1 MSKFKITGGT
11 LPAPLKVVLY
21 GVEGIG
27 KSSFAARFPQP
38 VFIDTEGGTGRLDVQ
53 RLPAPDSWQ
62 MLLDE
67 AAETAAGQVPC
78 QTLVLDTADWAEKL
92 CMAGVCARFKVKGI
106 EDIGYGKGYTYV
118 KEDFA
123 RLLDALDKVIASGRH
138 VVVVAHAAVA
148 KFEQPDAVGSYDRW
162 VMKTS
167 RQVAPLLR
175 EWCDMLLFANYKTVV
190 EKAGAGPAAKNKAS
204 GGRRVLY
211 TTHNAC
217 WDAKNRF
224 GLPDEV
230 PFDYESIRAIVE
242 SNSSEAPTRAG
253 ELPPKA
259 AEGATSPK
267 AAEGTA
273 APSAS
278 SGRSSEGAASAALRF
293 SQGRK
298 SRSEN
303 RPSARG
309 AGAPTPA
316 PSLAAQADAAR
327 QSIAASLDAL
337 GWPPALRDLAAA
349 DGIDDEMLRHGVFQR
364 GCLPEDMPVKD
375 YPADFVQNLLDKWP
389 QWAAFIKEN
398 ADIPF

>member
-1 MSKFKITGGT
+1 MSKYKITGGVM
-11 LPAPLKVVLY
+11 PAPLKVVLY

-38 VFIDTEGGTGRLDVQ
+38 VFIDTEGGTGRLDVR

-67 AAETAAGQVPC
+67 AAETATGQVPC

-118 KEDFA
+118 KEEFA
-123 RLLDALDKVIASGRH
+123 RLLDVLEKVIASGRH
-138 VVVVAHAAVA
+138 VVVVAHATVA

-167 RQVAPLLR
+167 KQVAPLLR

-190 EKAGAGPAAKNKAS
+190 EKSGTGPSAKNKAS
-204 GGRRVLY
+204 GARRVLY

-217 WDAKNRF
+217 WDGKNRF

-242 SNSSEAPTRAG
+242 NSTVKAPSPAPAPTQKAAPRS
-253 ELPPKA
+253 EPKA
-259 AEGATSPK
+259 A
-267 AAEGTA
+267 
-273 APSAS
+273 
-278 SGRSSEGAASAALRF
+278 
-293 SQGRK
+293 
-298 SRSEN
+298 
-303 RPSARG
+303 
-309 AGAPTPA
+309 PA
-316 PSLAAQADAAR
+316 PALAAQMDAAR
-327 QSIAASLDAL
+327 QSIAAALDTL

-375 YPADFVQNLLDKWP
+375 YPADFIENLVDKWP

>member
-1 MSKFKITGGT
+1 MSKYKITGGVV
-11 LPAPLKVVLY
+11 PAPLKVVLY

-38 VFIDTEGGTGRLDVQ
+38 VFIDTEGGTGRLDVR

-67 AAETAAGQVPC
+67 AAAAANGQVPC

-123 RLLDALDKVIASGRH
+123 RLLDALDKVVASGRH

-167 RQVAPLLR
+167 KQVAPLLR
-175 EWCDMLLFANYKTVV
+175 EWCDMLLLANYKTVV
-190 EKAGAGPAAKNKAS
+190 EKSGSGPSAKNKAS
-204 GGRRVLY
+204 GARRVLY

-230 PFDYESIRAIVE
+230 PFDYESIRAIVDG
-242 SNSSEAPTRAG
+242 STLPAAAARPAPA
-253 ELPPKA
+253 PKPAPKA
-259 AEGATSPK
+259 A
-267 AAEGTA
+267 
-273 APSAS
+273 
-278 SGRSSEGAASAALRF
+278 
-293 SQGRK
+293 
-298 SRSEN
+298 
-303 RPSARG
+303 
-309 AGAPTPA
+309 PA
-316 PSLAAQADAAR
+316 PALAAQMDAAR
-327 QSIAASLDAL
+327 QSRAAALDAL
-337 GWPPALRDLAAA
+337 GWPAALRDLAAA

-375 YPADFVQNLLDKWP
+375 YPADFIENLVDKWP

>member
-1 MSKFKITGGT
+1 MRKFKITGGVM
-11 LPAPLKVVLY
+11 PAPLKVVLY

-38 VFIDTEGGTGRLDVQ
+38 VFIDTEGGTGRLDVR

-67 AAETAAGQVPC
+67 AAAAADGQVPC

-123 RLLDALDKVIASGRH
+123 RLLDALDKVVAAGRH

-167 RQVAPLLR
+167 KQVAPLLR

-190 EKAGAGPAAKNKAS
+190 EKSGSGPSAKNKAS
-204 GGRRVLY
+204 GARRVLY

-230 PFDYESIRAIVE
+230 PFDYESIRAIVDG
-242 SNSSEAPTRAG
+242 STLPAAAARPAPA
-253 ELPPKA
+253 PKPAPKA
-259 AEGATSPK
+259 A
-267 AAEGTA
+267 
-273 APSAS
+273 
-278 SGRSSEGAASAALRF
+278 
-293 SQGRK
+293 
-298 SRSEN
+298 
-303 RPSARG
+303 
-309 AGAPTPA
+309 PA
-316 PSLAAQADAAR
+316 PALAAQMDAAR
-327 QSIAASLDAL
+327 QSIAAALDAL

-349 DGIDDEMLRHGVFQR
+349 EGIDDEMLRHGVFQR
-364 GCLPEDMPVKD
+364 GCCPEDMPVKD
-375 YPADFVQNLLDKWP
+375 YPPDLVNNIIEKWP
-389 QWAAFIKEN
+389 QWSAFILAN

>member
-1 MSKFKITGGT
+1 MRKYKITGGVM
-11 LPAPLKVVLY
+11 PAPLKVVLY

-38 VFIDTEGGTGRLDVQ
+38 VFIDTEGGTGRLDVR

-67 AAETAAGQVPC
+67 AAAAADGQVPC

-123 RLLDALDKVIASGRH
+123 RLLDVLEKVIASGRH

-167 RQVAPLLR
+167 KQVAPLLR

-190 EKAGAGPAAKNKAS
+190 EKSGAGPSAKNKAS
-204 GGRRVLY
+204 GARRVLY

-242 SNSSEAPTRAG
+242 SSTVKAPSPAPALTQKAAPRP
-253 ELPPKA
+253 EPKA
-259 AEGATSPK
+259 A
-267 AAEGTA
+267 
-273 APSAS
+273 
-278 SGRSSEGAASAALRF
+278 
-293 SQGRK
+293 
-298 SRSEN
+298 
-303 RPSARG
+303 
-309 AGAPTPA
+309 PA
-316 PSLAAQADAAR
+316 PALAAQRDAAR
-327 QSIAASLDAL
+327 QNIAAALDAL

-375 YPADFVQNLLDKWP
+375 YPADFIENLVDKWP

>member
-1 MSKFKITGGT
+1 MRKFKITGGVVS
-11 LPAPLKVVLY
+11 APLKVVLY

-67 AAETAAGQVPC
+67 AAAAAAGQVPC

-92 CMAGVCARFKVKGI
+92 CMAGVCDRFKVKGI

-123 RLLDALDKVIASGRH
+123 RLLDALDKVAAAGRH

-148 KFEQPDAVGSYDRW
+148 RFEQPDAVGSYDRW

-167 RQVAPLLR
+167 KQVAPLLR

-190 EKAGAGPAAKNKAS
+190 EKSGTGPSAKNKAS

-242 SNSSEAPTRAG
+242 SCSSEARPRAG
-253 ELPPKA
+253 ELARPQA
-259 AEGATSPK
+259 VTERA
-267 AAEGTA
+267 A

-278 SGRSSEGAASAALRF
+278 SGRSSEGAAGAAVQISKRETSRAGNLGNGKRSA
-293 SQGRK
+293 
-298 SRSEN
+298 
-303 RPSARG
+303 
-309 AGAPTPA
+309 A
-316 PSLAAQADAAR
+316 PSLTGQRDAAR
-327 QSIAASLDAL
+327 QGIAAALDAL

-349 DGIDDEMLRHGVFQR
+349 EGIDDEMLRHGVFQR

-375 YPADFVQNLLDKWP
+375 YPADFVQNLVDKWP

>member
-1 MSKFKITGGT
+1 MRKFKITGGVV
-11 LPAPLKVVLY
+11 PAPLKVVLY

-38 VFIDTEGGTGRLDVQ
+38 VYIDTEGGTGRLDVQ

-62 MLLDE
+62 MLLEEVD
-67 AAETAAGQVPC
+67 AAAAGQVPC
-78 QTLVLDTADWAEKL
+78 RTLVLDTADWAEKL

-123 RLLDALDKVIASGRH
+123 RLLDALDKVAAVGRH

-148 KFEQPDAVGSYDRW
+148 RFEQPDAVGSYDRW

-167 RQVAPLLR
+167 KQVAPLLR

-190 EKAGAGPAAKNKAS
+190 EKSGTGPSAKNKAS

-242 SNSSEAPTRAG
+242 SCSSEARPRAG
-253 ELPPKA
+253 ELARPQAVTERA
-259 AEGATSPK
+259 AT
-267 AAEGTA
+267 
-273 APSAS
+273 PSAS
-278 SGRSSEGAASAALRF
+278 SGRSSEGAAGAAVQISKRETSRAGNLGNGKRSA
-293 SQGRK
+293 
-298 SRSEN
+298 
-303 RPSARG
+303 
-309 AGAPTPA
+309 A
-316 PSLAAQADAAR
+316 PSLTGQRDAAR
-327 QSIAASLDAL
+327 QGIAAALDAL

-349 DGIDDEMLRHGVFQR
+349 EGIDDEMLRHGVFQR

-375 YPADFVQNLLDKWP
+375 YPADFVQNLVDKWP

>member
-1 MSKFKITGGT
+1 MRKFKITGGVVS
-11 LPAPLKVVLY
+11 APLKVVLY

-67 AAETAAGQVPC
+67 AAAAAAGQVPC

-92 CMAGVCARFKVKGI
+92 CMAGVCDRFKVKGI

-123 RLLDALDKVIASGRH
+123 RLLDALDKVAAAGRH

-148 KFEQPDAVGSYDRW
+148 RFEQPDAVGSYDRW

-167 RQVAPLLR
+167 KQVAPLLR

-190 EKAGAGPAAKNKAS
+190 EKSGTGPSAKNKAS

-242 SNSSEAPTRAG
+242 SCSSEARPRAG
-253 ELPPKA
+253 ELARPQA
-259 AEGATSPK
+259 VTERA
-267 AAEGTA
+267 A

-278 SGRSSEGAASAALRF
+278 RERNSEGAAGAAVQISKRETSRAGNLGNGKRSA
-293 SQGRK
+293 
-298 SRSEN
+298 
-303 RPSARG
+303 
-309 AGAPTPA
+309 A
-316 PSLAAQADAAR
+316 PSLTGQRDAAR
-327 QSIAASLDAL
+327 QGIAAALDAL

-349 DGIDDEMLRHGVFQR
+349 EGIDDEMLRHGVFQR

-375 YPADFVQNLLDKWP
+375 YPADFVQNLVDKWP

>member
-1 MSKFKITGGT
+1 MSKYKITGGMM
-11 LPAPLKVVLY
+11 PAPLKVVLY

-38 VFIDTEGGTGRLDVQ
+38 VFIDTEGGTGRLDVR

-67 AAETAAGQVPC
+67 AAAAADGQVPC
-78 QTLVLDTADWAEKL
+78 RTLVLDTADWAEKL

-167 RQVAPLLR
+167 KQVAPLLR

-190 EKAGAGPAAKNKAS
+190 EKSGASPSAKNKAS
-204 GGRRVLY
+204 GARRVLY

-217 WDAKNRF
+217 WDGKNRF

-230 PFDYESIRAIVE
+230 PFDYESIRAIVDG
-242 SNSSEAPTRAG
+242 ST
-253 ELPPKA
+253 LPA
-259 AEGATSPK
+259 A
-267 AAEGTA
+267 AA
-273 APSAS
+273 
-278 SGRSSEGAASAALRF
+278 R
-293 SQGRK
+293 
-298 SRSEN
+298 
-303 RPSARG
+303 
-309 AGAPTPA
+309 PA
-316 PSLAAQADAAR
+316 PAPKPAPALAAQMDAAR
-327 QSIAASLDAL
+327 QNIAAALDAL

-375 YPADFVQNLLDKWP
+375 YPADFIENLVDKWP

>member
-1 MSKFKITGGT
+1 MSKYKITGGVM
-11 LPAPLKVVLY
+11 PAPLKVVLY

-38 VFIDTEGGTGRLDVQ
+38 VFIDTEGGTGRLDVR

-67 AAETAAGQVPC
+67 AAAAAAGQVPC

-123 RLLDALDKVIASGRH
+123 RLLDVLDGVIASGRH

-167 RQVAPLLR
+167 KQVAPLLR

-190 EKAGAGPAAKNKAS
+190 EKSGAGPSAKNKAS
-204 GGRRVLY
+204 GARRVLY

-217 WDAKNRF
+217 WDGKNRF

-253 ELPPKA
+253 GLPPEA
-259 AEGATSPK
+259 AGGAASP
-267 AAEGTA
+267 G
-273 APSAS
+273 AS
-278 SGRSSEGAASAALRF
+278 SGRNSEGAGGAALRF

-303 RPSARG
+303 RLSARG

-316 PSLAAQADAAR
+316 PSLAAQADPAR
-327 QSIAASLDAL
+327 QSIAAALDAL

-375 YPADFVQNLLDKWP
+375 YPADFIENLVDKWP

>member
-1 MSKFKITGGT
+1 MSKYKITGGVM
-11 LPAPLKVVLY
+11 PAPLRVVLY

-67 AAETAAGQVPC
+67 AAAAADGQVPC

-118 KEDFA
+118 KEEFA
-123 RLLDALDKVIASGRH
+123 RLLDTLEKVIASGRH

-162 VMKTS
+162 GMKTS
-167 RQVAPLLR
+167 KQVAPLLR

-190 EKAGAGPAAKNKAS
+190 EKAGTGPSAKNKAS
-204 GGRRVLY
+204 GARRVLY

-230 PFDYESIRAIVE
+230 PFDYESIRAIVDG
-242 SNSSEAPTRAG
+242 STLPAGAARPAPA
-253 ELPPKA
+253 PKPAPKA
-259 AEGATSPK
+259 APK
-267 AAEGTA
+267 
-273 APSAS
+273 
-278 SGRSSEGAASAALRF
+278 
-293 SQGRK
+293 
-298 SRSEN
+298 
-303 RPSARG
+303 
-309 AGAPTPA
+309 PA
-316 PSLAAQADAAR
+316 PALTAQMDAAR
-327 QSIAASLDAL
+327 QSIAAALDAM

-375 YPADFVQNLLDKWP
+375 YPADFIENLVDKWP

>member
-1 MSKFKITGGT
+1 MRKFKITGGVVS
-11 LPAPLKVVLY
+11 APLKVVLY

-38 VFIDTEGGTGRLDVQ
+38 VFIDTEGGTGRLDVR

-67 AAETAAGQVPC
+67 AAETADGQVPC

-123 RLLDALDKVIASGRH
+123 RLLDVLEKVIASGRH

-167 RQVAPLLR
+167 KQVAPLLR

-190 EKAGAGPAAKNKAS
+190 EKSGTGPSAKNKAS
-204 GGRRVLY
+204 GARRVLY

-217 WDAKNRF
+217 WDGKNRF

-230 PFDYESIRAIVE
+230 PFDYESIRAIVDG
-242 SNSSEAPTRAG
+242 STLPAAAARPAPA
-253 ELPPKA
+253 PKPAPKA
-259 AEGATSPK
+259 APK
-267 AAEGTA
+267 
-273 APSAS
+273 
-278 SGRSSEGAASAALRF
+278 
-293 SQGRK
+293 
-298 SRSEN
+298 
-303 RPSARG
+303 
-309 AGAPTPA
+309 PA
-316 PSLAAQADAAR
+316 PALAAQMDAAR
-327 QSIAASLDAL
+327 QSIAAALDAL

-375 YPADFVQNLLDKWP
+375 YPADFIENLVDKWP

>member
-1 MSKFKITGGT
+1 MSKYKITGGVM
-11 LPAPLKVVLY
+11 PAPLKVVLY

-38 VFIDTEGGTGRLDVQ
+38 VFIDTEGGTGRLDVR

-67 AAETAAGQVPC
+67 AAAAADGQVPC
-78 QTLVLDTADWAEKL
+78 RTLVLDTADWAEKL

-123 RLLDALDKVIASGRH
+123 RLLDVLEKVIASGRH

-167 RQVAPLLR
+167 KQVDPLLR

-190 EKAGAGPAAKNKAS
+190 EKSGAGPSAKNKAS
-204 GGRRVLY
+204 GARRVLY

-217 WDAKNRF
+217 WDGKNRF

-230 PFDYESIRAIVE
+230 PFDYESIRAIVDG
-242 SNSSEAPTRAG
+242 ST
-253 ELPPKA
+253 LPA
-259 AEGATSPK
+259 
-267 AAEGTA
+267 
-273 APSAS
+273 
-278 SGRSSEGAASAALRF
+278 AASR
-293 SQGRK
+293 
-298 SRSEN
+298 
-303 RPSARG
+303 
-309 AGAPTPA
+309 PA
-316 PSLAAQADAAR
+316 PAPKPAPALAAQMDAAR
-327 QSIAASLDAL
+327 QSIAAALDAL

-375 YPADFVQNLLDKWP
+375 YPADFIENLVDKWP